1 MTIKTLNN
9 YLIYIGGR
17 KMKKSSGINWYKLK
31 RLDGKLL
38 FLQNRELMLDY
49 IKENKIKVFQ
59 KGNWFFEVE

>member
-1 MTIKTLNN
+1 
-9 YLIYIGGR
+9 
-17 KMKKSSGINWYKLK
+17 MKNGVKWYKLK

-59 KGNWFFEVE
+59 KGDWFFEVE